1 MERQIVNAAEE
12 WFVHY
17 GGSEKNRPLS
27 IKSAT
32 VINSKDVHFGDR
44 TYYDGPVVIKQY
56 ILVDD
61 DEYLENELE
70 GGCIEGDGGG
80 EDRDEVAEDVID
92 CVGSKVE
99 TDADCDGYKG
109 SCLIPSM
116 LLLYYPKYLSQIL
129 NWEAPF

>member
-1 MERQIVNAAEE
+1 MDEIPIVDSAAQQE
-12 WFVHY
+12 WFLHCD
-17 GGSEKNRPLS
+17 GSYRNRPLS

-70 GGCIEGDGGG
+70 GRITADGELVVDDGG
-80 EDRDEVAEDVID
+80 EEEV
-92 CVGSKVE
+92 VGHVDSE
-99 TDADCDGYKG
+99 GYKG
-109 SCLIPSM
+109 S
-116 LLLYYPKYLSQIL
+116 
-129 NWEAPF
+129 